1 MPHTREAALASLQTE
16 FLFDAD
22 FARLLAL
29 NAAIEAPRMGDE
41 GERFAV
47 AAESSNE
54 LVRRALASSGEAARL
69 LRDTLGNCAIPMRRK

>member
-16 FLFDAD
+16 FLFDSD
-22 FARLLAL
+22 LARLLAL
-29 NAAIEAPRMGDE
+29 NTMIEAPRMGEE

-69 LRDTLGNCAIPMRRK
+69 LRDTIGSYALPLRRI

>member
-16 FLFDAD
+16 FLFDSD
-22 FARLLAL
+22 LARLLAL
-29 NAAIEAPRMGDE
+29 NTMIEAPRMGEE

-54 LVRRALASSGEAARL
+54 LVRRALASSGESARL
-69 LRDTLGNCAIPMRRK
+69 LRDTLGNCALPLRRI